1 MRTDIYQSPL
11 CGRYASYEMQNI
23 FSADQKFSMWR
34 KLWVALAESEKE
46 LGLPITE
53 EQIEEMKSQ
62 IHNIDYEAAKKYE
75 LELRHDVMA
84 HVHAY
89 GDACPNAAGISQCD
103 RRTQQVRGTI
113 QITANTCIYTFSG
126 STAYN
131 SRKESVPLAE

>member
-1 MRTDIYQSPL
+1 MQV
-11 CGRYASYEMQNI
+11 YEMQNI

-75 LELRHDVMA
+75 LELL
-84 HVHAY
+84 
-89 GDACPNAAGISQCD
+89 P
-103 RRTQQVRGTI
+103 
-113 QITANTCIYTFSG
+113 
-126 STAYN
+126 
-131 SRKESVPLAE
+131 

>member
-53 EQIEEMKSQ
+53 EQIE
-62 IHNIDYEAAKKYE
+62 
-75 LELRHDVMA
+75 
-84 HVHAY
+84 
-89 GDACPNAAGISQCD
+89 
-103 RRTQQVRGTI
+103 
-113 QITANTCIYTFSG
+113 
-126 STAYN
+126 
-131 SRKESVPLAE
+131 